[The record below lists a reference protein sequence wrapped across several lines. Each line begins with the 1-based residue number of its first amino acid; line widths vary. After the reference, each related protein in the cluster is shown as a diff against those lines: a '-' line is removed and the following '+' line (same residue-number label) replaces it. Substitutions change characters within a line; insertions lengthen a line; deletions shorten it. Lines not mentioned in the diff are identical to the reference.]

1 VPENTPDVRFS
12 PAWWLSVLRKEQR
25 ARLMDEQ
32 NVHTLE
38 KKTGLNTLHKWMI
51 NQPPLPP
58 AAPAW
63 GETYQAFHASTRSNL
78 SEPLVRSATDRMTPL
93 GFRTGASDDDNGDK
107 LAARVWA
114 ENQMAIEQVDVL
126 TDMLGLRY
134 GYTMIGD
141 PLPGSDIPV
150 ITAEDPRQV
159 ITAHDPV
166 NRRLIKA
173 AIKEYRDPYEEID
186 VCWVYIRSDDP
197 RAKAQAYRA
206 WKRAGSGPST
216 RESSG
221 MMSWVGGN
229 EWRWDDPIDCST
241 NRVPFVRFKNRRG
254 MSEFE
259 THIPILDR
267 INRITLQ
274 RMLMAEIQA
283 FRQRAVKNLPEVYP
297 EDYPI
302 PEMRGKAIDYEGVF
316 TPGPGSMWMVP
327 DGVDFWESQPIDLR
341 PIVEME
347 KHEIRTFA
355 ALSGMPMYYF
365 NPDDTNGS
373 AEGASTQRESLVFR
387 VQDRMTIAS
396 VGWAETMAHAFE
408 VMEDS
413 ARADVS
419 QIETI
424 WAPVENLS
432 LSEMYSAASQA
443 KAAGLADD
451 TIRRQVLRMT
461 PREMQM
467 AQDDDARQ
475 RIREARQVRA
485 VGANVVPL
493 PQRPGQQPPQP
504 APQQGQPV
512 QPREQRATP

>member
-1 VPENTPDVRFS
+1 MLKDQRDTYSLEVTP
-12 PAWWLSVLRKEQR
+12 
-25 ARLMDEQ
+25 
-32 NVHTLE
+32 
-38 KKTGLNTLHKWMI
+38 GLNTLHKWMI

-63 GETYQAFHASTRSNL
+63 SEAYQAFHSTTRTNFA
-78 SEPLVRSATDRMTPL
+78 EPLVRSATDRMTPL
-93 GFRTGASDDDNGDK
+93 GFRTGASDDDNGDNI
-107 LAARVWA
+107 AAQIWA
-114 ENQMAIEQVDVL
+114 ENQMPVEQVDVL

-141 PLPGSDIPV
+141 PLPGSKIPV

-166 NRRLIKA
+166 NRRLVKA

-197 RAKAQAYRA
+197 TKKAQAYRA
-206 WKRAGSGPST
+206 WKRAGVGAS
-216 RESSG
+216 RDSSG
-221 MMSWVGGN
+221 MVGWVGGN
-229 EWRWDDPIDCST
+229 EWRWDDPVDCPT
-241 NRVPFVRFKNRRG
+241 NRVPFVRFMNRRG
-254 MSEFE
+254 LSEFE
-259 THIPILDR
+259 THLGILDR
-267 INRITLQ
+267 LNRITLQ

-297 EDYPI
+297 DNYPI
-302 PEMRGKAIDYEGVF
+302 AEMRGKPIDYAGAF

-327 DGVDFWESQPIDLR
+327 DGVDFWESQPIDLG
-341 PIVEME
+341 PILNME
-347 KHEIRTFA
+347 KHEIRNYA

-387 VQDRMTIAS
+387 VKDRMTIAD

-419 QIETI
+419 KIETI

-432 LSEMYSAASQA
+432 LAETYSAASQA
-443 KAAGLADD
+443 KAAGLADR
-451 TIRRQVLRMT
+451 TIRREVLRMS
-461 PREMQM
+461 PRQIQQAE
-467 AQDDDARQ
+467 ADDARDRVRQ
-475 RIREARQVRA
+475 AREVRA
-485 VGANVVPL
+485 AGSNV
-493 PQRPGQQPPQP
+493 PQRPGQP

-512 QPREQRATP
+512 QPREQRG